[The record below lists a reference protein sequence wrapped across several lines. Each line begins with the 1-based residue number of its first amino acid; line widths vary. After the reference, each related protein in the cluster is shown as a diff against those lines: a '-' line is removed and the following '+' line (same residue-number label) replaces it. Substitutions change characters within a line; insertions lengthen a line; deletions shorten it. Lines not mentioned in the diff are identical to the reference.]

1 MNLKVTKNQWPGHE
15 VKLTGFLNIGFKK
28 LLFVLE
34 KPTIGAKP

>member
-1 MNLKVTKNQWPGHE
+1 MNQWPGHE

-34 KPTIGAKP
+34 KTTLGTMPRKWI